1 MVHKNNALA
10 ADPYNI
16 IITGVGGQ
24 GNVLASRVLGNML
37 MDQGLHITIGETF
50 GASQRGGSV
59 MSHLRV
65 SSQSDISPQI
75 PLGRAHLVIALEPS
89 EALRVLHFYGNE
101 AVYVLC
107 NTRPVHSI
115 EVISGASPYPEAGQL
130 QEWITSLSQ
139 QAWFLNAT
147 EAAMAMGNP
156 IFGNIMMVGALD
168 ATGVLPLDRGIFE
181 TTITRMVPADK
192 VALNMTAFDQGKAL
206 IGVDEKKA

>member
-1 MVHKNNALA
+1 MVDKDNALA

-37 MDQGLHITIGETF
+37 MDQGGHITIGETF

-75 PLGRAHLVIALEPS
+75 PLGRAHLVISIEPS
-89 EALRVLHFYGNE
+89 EALRVLHSYGNE

-107 NTRPVHSI
+107 NMRPVHSI
-115 EVISGASPYPEAGQL
+115 EVISGAIPYPEADQL

-139 QAWFLNAT
+139 RAWFLNAT

-156 IFGNIMMVGALD
+156 IFGNIMMVGALA
-168 ATGVLPLDRGIFE
+168 ATGVLPLDREIFE

-192 VALNMTAFDQGKAL
+192 VAQNMTAFDQGKAM
-206 IGVDEKKA
+206 INA